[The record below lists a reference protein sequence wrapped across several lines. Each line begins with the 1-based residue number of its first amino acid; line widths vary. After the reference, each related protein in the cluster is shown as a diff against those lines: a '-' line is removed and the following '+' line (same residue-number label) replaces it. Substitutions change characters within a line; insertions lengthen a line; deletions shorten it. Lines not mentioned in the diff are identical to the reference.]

1 MNARASACAALA
13 VSAVLMSNSSAS
25 PAGGPSAAEAQS
37 FMFAASDAY
46 DDGLMIANH
55 GAVIF
60 LPNRSHNSDKSDRLK
75 FDTDDCGLLV
85 SIRNRRSMLTKSEFG
100 EDWDDPE
107 EDDPSLAA
115 QAVIGR
121 WLSAH
126 PEIAV
131 VTDGVDKWC
140 GDLSLVGEDL
150 SPEFEASWPSKLG
163 RHGTERSRISRPAV
177 SYIA

>member
-1 MNARASACAALA
+1 MNARASACATLA
-13 VSAVLMSNSSAS
+13 IWAVLMNSPSARRE
-25 PAGGPSAAEAQS
+25 GGPSAVEAQS
-37 FMFAASDAY
+37 FMFLASDAY
-46 DDGLMIANH
+46 DDGLMIANN

-60 LPNRSHNSDKSDRLK
+60 LPNKPHSAGKSDRLK

-85 SIRNRRSMLTKSEFG
+85 SVRDRRSMLTKSELG
-100 EDWDDPE
+100 DDWDDP

-115 QAVIGR
+115 QSVIGR

-150 SPEFEASWPSKLG
+150 SPEFEASWSSKLG
-163 RHGTERSRISRPAV
+163 WHGAEPSRISTPV
-177 SYIA
+177 ISYIA